1 MLYGGPISWGSKK
14 QTSVATSSTES
25 EYMAMSSCAK
35 QSQWIAQVIKDMGF
49 PSYIGK
55 DPYSVQIKGDNQGAL
70 ALVKNPYL
78 HERSKHI
85 DIQYHHI
92 RDLEARKRIVVDYIP
107 TTDMVADGMTKPL
120 DKVAFQRFRDLMG
133 MTTRMAREDRRSYGP

>member
-1 MLYGGPISWGSKK
+1 MLYGGPISWGSRK

-25 EYMAMSSCAK
+25 EYIAMSSCAK
-35 QSQWIAQVIKDMGF
+35 QSQWIAQILRDMGF
-49 PSYIGK
+49 PRFIGNNPYI
-55 DPYSVQIKGDNQGAL
+55 VQIKGDNQGAL
-70 ALVKNPYL
+70 ALVKNPHL

-92 RDLEARKRIVVDYIP
+92 RDLEARKRIAVSYIP

-120 DKVAFQRFRDLMG
+120 DRIAFQRFKDLM
-133 MTTRMAREDRRSYGP
+133 RMARKDGTQG